1 MGGIDDD
8 CINLFRCL
16 SNKKKASFN
25 SIEEFMLSLSG
36 CVTLPD
42 SYQVLSLTYKGKDI
56 GYRGLFGDLYRKV
69 YQMDWSSV

>member
-1 MGGIDDD
+1 MMIVLTYLDAHQT
-8 CINLFRCL
+8 
-16 SNKKKASFN
+16 KKKASFN

>member
-1 MGGIDDD
+1 
-8 CINLFRCL
+8 
-16 SNKKKASFN
+16 
-25 SIEEFMLSLSG
+25 MLSLSG